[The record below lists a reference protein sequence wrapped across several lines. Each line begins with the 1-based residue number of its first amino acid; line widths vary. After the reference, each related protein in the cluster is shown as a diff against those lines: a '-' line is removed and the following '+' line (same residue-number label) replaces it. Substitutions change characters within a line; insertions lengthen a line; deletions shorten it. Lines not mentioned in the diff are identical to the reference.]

1 MPKRDPRMGS
11 RMVGEPV
18 PGICGA
24 RGVVMVGYLEGVCV
38 CAAVVGS
45 GVGVF
50 SRSTTSLAGVGAGV
64 MVGVGAVPEKKA
76 GRDIFTWG
84 NIF

>member
-1 MPKRDPRMGS
+1 MGS

-45 GVGVF
+45 GVGVL
-50 SRSTTSLAGVGAGV
+50 SCSTTSLVGVGVGVMVGV